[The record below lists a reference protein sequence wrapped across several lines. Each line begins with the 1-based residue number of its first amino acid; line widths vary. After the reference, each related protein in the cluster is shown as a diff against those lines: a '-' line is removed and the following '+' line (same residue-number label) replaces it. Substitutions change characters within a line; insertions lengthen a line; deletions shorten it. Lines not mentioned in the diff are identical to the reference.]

1 MNSTEMET
9 STEHGTSNFPLKVGK
24 TTQYDIRLKVPTD
37 VIWPVLTQ
45 PNTLSNTPI
54 QSGDYFPT

>member
-1 MNSTEMET
+1 MET